1 LPPRAQLPTCVH
13 TLLRARPGMPNR
25 LFAVACRPHAAC
37 QLPQLGH
44 PRTHLRTSQIL
55 SCWVTSTTA
64 DQVTAPLAKHCQPSC
79 HRPGA
84 RHLAAS
90 EPPLW
95 QPPAG
100 MDLPRPIRPEH
111 PLSLVGTTCGLKIH
125 TQQPHNNTVIPK
137 GTPTSPAKR
146 ACALSALGPP
156 HLPPREGKQTQPH
169 PGYFP
174 PLALLFREAVTSAHL
189 GK

>member
-1 LPPRAQLPTCVH
+1 
-13 TLLRARPGMPNR
+13 MPSR
-25 LFAVACRPHAAC
+25 LFAVTRRPHVAC

-55 SCWVTSTTA
+55 SCWVTSTTTK
-64 DQVTAPLAKHCQPSC
+64 QVTTLLAEHCQPSC

-84 RHLAAS
+84 PHLAIR
-90 EPPLW
+90 EPPFW

-111 PLSLVGTTCGLKIH
+111 PLSPVGTTCGPEIH
-125 TQQPHNNTVIPK
+125 TQQPRGNTVIPS
-137 GTPTSPAKR
+137 GIPTSPAKR

-156 HLPPREGKQTQPH
+156 RLLPREGKQTQPH

-174 PLALLFREAVTSAHL
+174 PLALPSREAVTSAHS
-189 GK
+189 GE